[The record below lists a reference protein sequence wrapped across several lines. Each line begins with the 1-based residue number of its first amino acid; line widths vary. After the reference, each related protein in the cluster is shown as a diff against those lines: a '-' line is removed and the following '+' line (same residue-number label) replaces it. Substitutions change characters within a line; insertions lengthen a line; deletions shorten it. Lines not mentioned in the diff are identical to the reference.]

1 MSARPTRAAA
11 RRRKEKTMNLY
22 RITYG
27 TPDSETETTNITER
41 SETAARKAFKASC
54 KAFCSIIPDI
64 IGIELIREDVGATKQ
79 QERDTLAAIMQM
91 VEELGPNSYLATAF
105 AGCFEDAE
113 ENIENDFA
121 FSMKERYESSKKD
134 ADYFHE
140 AANTFSNDLDKAR
153 DEIAAIKAELTDA
166 NSLVDRTTAA
176 EARAEAAEDEI
187 VTLKAKLYDY
197 ITAGA

>member
-1 MSARPTRAAA
+1 
-11 RRRKEKTMNLY
+11 MNLY

-113 ENIENDFA
+113 ENIENDFVQQ
-121 FSMKERYESSKKD
+121 RP
-134 ADYFHE
+134 
-140 AANTFSNDLDKAR
+140 R
-153 DEIAAIKAELTDA
+153 QGP
-166 NSLVDRTTAA
+166 R
-176 EARAEAAEDEI
+176 
-187 VTLKAKLYDY
+187 
-197 ITAGA
+197 

>member
-79 QERDTLAAIMQM
+79 QERDTLAAIM
-91 VEELGPNSYLATAF
+91 
-105 AGCFEDAE
+105 
-113 ENIENDFA
+113 
-121 FSMKERYESSKKD
+121 
-134 ADYFHE
+134 
-140 AANTFSNDLDKAR
+140 
-153 DEIAAIKAELTDA
+153 
-166 NSLVDRTTAA
+166 
-176 EARAEAAEDEI
+176 
-187 VTLKAKLYDY
+187 
-197 ITAGA
+197 

>member
-1 MSARPTRAAA
+1 
-11 RRRKEKTMNLY
+11 MNLY

-105 AGCFEDAE
+105 AGCFEDA
-113 ENIENDFA
+113 
-121 FSMKERYESSKKD
+121 
-134 ADYFHE
+134 
-140 AANTFSNDLDKAR
+140 
-153 DEIAAIKAELTDA
+153 
-166 NSLVDRTTAA
+166 
-176 EARAEAAEDEI
+176 
-187 VTLKAKLYDY
+187 
-197 ITAGA
+197 

>member
-1 MSARPTRAAA
+1 
-11 RRRKEKTMNLY
+11 MNLY

-79 QERDTLAAIMQM
+79 QERDTLAAI
-91 VEELGPNSYLATAF
+91 
-105 AGCFEDAE
+105 
-113 ENIENDFA
+113 
-121 FSMKERYESSKKD
+121 
-134 ADYFHE
+134 
-140 AANTFSNDLDKAR
+140 
-153 DEIAAIKAELTDA
+153 KAELTDA
-166 NSLVDRTTAA
+166 QNRRIEAEASYNSLVDRTTAA

>member
-1 MSARPTRAAA
+1 
-11 RRRKEKTMNLY
+11 MNLY

-121 FSMKERYESSKKD
+121 FSMKD

-166 NSLVDRTTAA
+166 QNRRIEAEASYNSLVDRTTAA

>member
-79 QERDTLAAIMQM
+79 QERDTLAAI
-91 VEELGPNSYLATAF
+91 
-105 AGCFEDAE
+105 
-113 ENIENDFA
+113 
-121 FSMKERYESSKKD
+121 
-134 ADYFHE
+134 
-140 AANTFSNDLDKAR
+140 
-153 DEIAAIKAELTDA
+153 KAELTDA
-166 NSLVDRTTAA
+166 QNRRIEAEASYNSLVDRTTAA

>member
-1 MSARPTRAAA
+1 
-11 RRRKEKTMNLY
+11 MNLY

-27 TPDSETETTNITER
+27 TPDSETE
-41 SETAARKAFKASC
+41 
-54 KAFCSIIPDI
+54 
-64 IGIELIREDVGATKQ
+64 
-79 QERDTLAAIMQM
+79 
-91 VEELGPNSYLATAF
+91 TAF

-166 NSLVDRTTAA
+166 QNRRIEAEASYNSLVDRTTAA

>member
-1 MSARPTRAAA
+1 M
-11 RRRKEKTMNLY
+11 
-22 RITYG
+22 
-27 TPDSETETTNITER
+27 
-41 SETAARKAFKASC
+41 KA
-54 KAFCSIIPDI
+54 
-64 IGIELIREDVGATKQ
+64 
-79 QERDTLAAIMQM
+79 
-91 VEELGPNSYLATAF
+91 
-105 AGCFEDAE
+105 
-113 ENIENDFA
+113 
-121 FSMKERYESSKKD
+121 RYESSKKD

-166 NSLVDRTTAA
+166 QNRRIEAEASYNSLVDRTTAA

>member
-27 TPDSETETTNITER
+27 TPDSEAE
-41 SETAARKAFKASC
+41 AS
-54 KAFCSIIPDI
+54 
-64 IGIELIREDVGATKQ
+64 
-79 QERDTLAAIMQM
+79 
-91 VEELGPNSYLATAF
+91 Y
-105 AGCFEDAE
+105 
-113 ENIENDFA
+113 
-121 FSMKERYESSKKD
+121 
-134 ADYFHE
+134 
-140 AANTFSNDLDKAR
+140 
-153 DEIAAIKAELTDA
+153 